1 MILYLSIIT
10 VCVLII
16 SASLFFIFSTNF
28 FYLLGFTALAAVL
41 AIVVDALVATVCR
54 LLPEKLAN
62 HEKKVFTVSAKEKSF
77 YEKLK
82 IRKWKDK
89 VPEIGHF
96 TGFRKN
102 KIADPKSVEYLDRF
116 LLEACYGEMGHFWSL
131 FIGFSILL
139 LGFIPFFPTMSLWLS
154 ISIPVSIINIFLN
167 LPSLFILR
175 YNSYKLEIL
184 RKSNLKK
191 QQRAKEKEGLQTLR
205 VESAAEVLLET
216 AVADATKQGA

>member
-1 MILYLSIIT
+1 MKLYL
-10 VCVLII
+10 LII
-16 SASLFFIFSTNF
+16 FACILVISAIVTLISGLNF
-28 FYLLGFTALAAVL
+28 LYVLGFTTLAVVL
-41 AIVVDALVATVCR
+41 VILVDALVATASR
-54 LLPEKLAN
+54 LLPAKCAN
-62 HEKKVFTVSAKEKSF
+62 HEKKIYTVSAKEKKF

-116 LLEACYGEMGHFWSL
+116 LLEACYGELGHFLSL
-131 FIGFSILL
+131 FLGFTILL
-139 LGFIPFFPTMSLWLS
+139 FFPLTGIWFAVA
-154 ISIPVSIINIFLN
+154 IPVAIINVLLN

-191 QQRAKEKEGLQTLR
+191 QQRAGK
-205 VESAAEVLLET
+205 AA
-216 AVADATKQGA
+216 

>member
-10 VCVLII
+10 ICVSIIATLVTLIYN
-16 SASLFFIFSTNF
+16 ADFLPV
-28 FYLLGFTALAAVL
+28 LGYTALAVVAVIL
-41 AIVVDALVATVCR
+41 VDIIIATIAR
-54 LLPEKLAN
+54 LLPKKCAN
-62 HEKKVFTVSAKEKSF
+62 HEKKVYVVPAGEKKF

-82 IRKWKDK
+82 IRKWKDY

-116 LLEACYGEMGHFWSL
+116 LLEICYGEIGHFFSL
-131 FIGFSILL
+131 FFGFAILL
-139 LGFIPFFPTMSLWLS
+139 MFPLTEMWWA
-154 ISIPVSIINIFLN
+154 ISIPVAIINVLLN

-184 RKSNLKK
+184 RKSTIKK
-191 QQRAKEKEGLQTLR
+191 QSREKK
-205 VESAAEVLLET
+205 SAQNQE
-216 AVADATKQGA
+216 

>member
-1 MILYLSIIT
+1 MKLYL
-10 VCVLII
+10 LII
-16 SASLFFIFSTNF
+16 FACILVISAIVTLVSGLNF
-28 FYLLGFTALAAVL
+28 LYVLAFTAFAVVL
-41 AIVVDALVATVCR
+41 VILVDALVATASR
-54 LLPEKLAN
+54 LLPAKCAN
-62 HEKKVFTVSAKEKSF
+62 HEKKIYTVSAKEKKF

-82 IRKWKDK
+82 IRKWKDR

-116 LLEACYGEMGHFWSL
+116 LLEACYGELGHFLSL
-131 FIGFSILL
+131 FLGFSILL
-139 LGFIPFFPTMSLWLS
+139 FFPLTGIWLAV
-154 ISIPVSIINIFLN
+154 SIPVAIINVLLN

-191 QQRAKEKEGLQTLR
+191 QQRAGK
-205 VESAAEVLLET
+205 AA
-216 AVADATKQGA
+216 